1 MENPNEKFYGI
12 MNAELSLPS
21 KDLLIVPHRNGKLIV
36 NYPAFGPNPYLI
48 NIKLMSKKY
57 FHSKRL
63 PNVSFVDPTTSESI
77 SIAAYDFEKQTY
89 KQFFNGRWL
98 QLGILKKTSFVSNGK
113 VIIGYELNGPNLEA
127 SFKKAQTVLHN
138 HAETSIQIVRD
149 LQTTIKKEKLK
160 ANPRLIDED
169 TSENEDTP
177 TLPITP

>member
-1 MENPNEKFYGI
+1 MKIELEHVEPLPESTSEELAKCILNRFGLTPRKKDGQAQFHRLLL
-12 MNAELSLPS
+12 ELSECKKTSNREKRPETAVMTVENMGVFAGI
-21 KDLLIVPHRNGKLIV
+21 KRQTMYD
-36 NYPAFGPNPYLI
+36 YL
-48 NIKLMSKKY
+48 
-57 FHSKRL
+57 
-63 PNVSFVDPTTSESI
+63 
-77 SIAAYDFEKQTY
+77 
-89 KQFFNGRWL
+89 GRWL